1 MVHEVVAD
9 HAEMA
14 SFLWELREM
23 AVRSHHYT
31 LADLAELEER
41 VEAHLDGLRIAG
53 EPGWELTLAA
63 LSTKDPGAFF
73 AAAIAAVEARD
84 YPGFAAVLD
93 ATEEADEPAAG
104 VAGALAWASPAD
116 AFAIVAPML
125 SGAQPPALR
134 RLALAACVAHR
145 RDPGQFL
152 GYALCDGDAA
162 VRALAFRAAGALGR
176 ADLAGEL
183 RGAWGSDDEAERF
196 WSAWAGALLGAR
208 GADEALWSVAGRSG
222 ALAEEAADCAAR
234 VSPPGEAR
242 RRIEALMRSPGLGR
256 VCLVAAG
263 ALGDPALLPWV
274 LDRLTV
280 APLARLAGEALSR
293 ITGAPIEGALRGAPA
308 PGFDAGPSDDP
319 RDTSVKMDP
328 DTQLPWPH
336 GANARALWAAHRG
349 RFAPGVRHVDGRPL
363 DEGGL
368 DRVLRLGGQR
378 RRAGAAFER
387 AARAPGRPLFDVAAR
402 VERQRAALGAS
413 P

>member
-1 MVHEVVAD
+1 MVAD

-84 YPGFAAVLD
+84 FPGFAAVLD

-208 GADEALWSVAGRSG
+208 GAD
-222 ALAEEAADCAAR
+222 
-234 VSPPGEAR
+234 
-242 RRIEALMRSPGLGR
+242 
-256 VCLVAAG
+256 
-263 ALGDPALLPWV
+263 
-274 LDRLTV
+274 
-280 APLARLAGEALSR
+280 
-293 ITGAPIEGALRGAPA
+293 RGA
-308 PGFDAGPSDDP
+308 
-319 RDTSVKMDP
+319 V
-328 DTQLPWPH
+328 
-336 GANARALWAAHRG
+336 
-349 RFAPGVRHVDGRPL
+349 
-363 DEGGL
+363 E
-368 DRVLRLGGQR
+368 R
-378 RRAGAAFER
+378 RRAERRVRRGGGRLRRPREPAGRGPPPDRGADAI
-387 AARAPGRPLFDVAAR
+387 ARA
-402 VERQRAALGAS
+402 RAGLPCRGGGAG
-413 P
+413 